1 MTAQDPTGSLL
12 AALVDDPAAAGRG
25 AGERAY
31 AAIRTAIVRGT
42 LRAGTVLGEDELAS
56 ALGISRT
63 PVRSALQ
70 TLLTEHL
77 VESGPRRQVI
87 VRGVSPEERREVML
101 LREALE
107 RVGVAEACARMT
119 IDEVDHLRLLLIRQ
133 RRAAAAEAVEDFIDL
148 DDQFHIGIAESAG
161 LPMLVRFL
169 GQIRAISR
177 IMGLRAVTR
186 EGRFGQ
192 VLDEHERIVAALEAR
207 DAGAAL
213 AAIDVHLAN
222 TSRILT
228 ALDEEEAVPECRP

>member
-1 MTAQDPTGSLL
+1 MSEEAVTPSPL
-12 AALVDDPAAAGRG
+12 AVLAEERLADEGKG

-31 AAIRTAIVRGT
+31 EAIRTAIVRGT

-70 TLLTEHL
+70 TLLSEHL
-77 VESGPRRQVI
+77 VENGPRRQI
-87 VRGVSPEERREVML
+87 LVRGVSPEERREVLL

-107 RVGVAEACARMT
+107 RVAIREACVRMT

-133 RRAAAAEAVEDFIDL
+133 RRAADADAVEDFIDL
-148 DDQFHIGIAESAG
+148 DDQFHLSIAESAR
-161 LPMLVRFL
+161 LPVLMRFL

-177 IMGLRAVTR
+177 LMGLRAVTR
-186 EGRFGQ
+186 EGRFTQ
-192 VLDEHERIVAALEAR
+192 VLDEHERIVGALEAR

-213 AAIDVHLAN
+213 AAIDAHLAN
-222 TSRILT
+222 TSKILT
-228 ALDEEEAVPECRP
+228 ALDEEEAVPECP

>member
-1 MTAQDPTGSLL
+1 LTEHDAPPSAL
-12 AALVDDPAAAGRG
+12 AALADQPAVAGRG

-31 AAIRTAIVRGT
+31 TAIRAAIVRGT
-42 LRAGTVLGEDELAS
+42 LRAGTVLGEDELAA

-70 TLLTEHL
+70 TLLAENL

-87 VRGVSPEERREVML
+87 VRGVSAEERREVML

-107 RVGVAEACARMT
+107 RVAVADACARMT
-119 IDEVDHLRLLLIRQ
+119 IDEIDHLRLLLIRQ
-133 RRAAAAEAVEDFIDL
+133 RRAANNEAVEDFIDL
-148 DDQFHIGIAESAG
+148 DDQFHIGIAESAR

-169 GQIRAISR
+169 GQIRALSR

-207 DAGAAL
+207 DTDEAL
-213 AAIDVHLAN
+213 AAIDDHLAN
-222 TSRILT
+222 TFRILT
-228 ALDEEEAVPECRP
+228 ALDEEEASPECRP

>member
-1 MTAQDPTGSLL
+1 MSDRGAPSSPL
-12 AALVDDPAAAGRG
+12 AVLADDLPAAGRG

-42 LRAGTVLGEDELAS
+42 LRAGTVLGEDELAA

-70 TLLTEHL
+70 TLMAEHL
-77 VESGPRRQVI
+77 VQSGPRRQVI

-107 RVGVAEACARMT
+107 RVAVAQACERMT
-119 IDEVDHLRLLLIRQ
+119 IDEIDHLRLLLIRQ
-133 RRAAAAEAVEDFIDL
+133 RRAAGNEAVEDFIDL

-186 EGRFGQ
+186 EGRFAQ
-192 VLDEHERIVAALEAR
+192 VLEEHERIVSALESR
-207 DAGAAL
+207 DEGAAL
-213 AAIDVHLAN
+213 AAIDEHLAN

-228 ALDEEEAVPECRP
+228 ALDEEEAAP

>member
-1 MTAQDPTGSLL
+1 LTAEDPSGSPL
-12 AALVDDPAAAGRG
+12 AALSDDAPAAGRG

-31 AAIRTAIVRGT
+31 QAIRTAIVRGT
-42 LRAGTVLGEDELAS
+42 LRAGTVLGEDELAG

-70 TLLTEHL
+70 TLLAEHL

-107 RVGVAEACARMT
+107 RVAVTEACARIT
-119 IDEVDHLRLLLIRQ
+119 IDEVDHLRLILIRQ
-133 RRAAAAEAVEDFIDL
+133 RRAAVNEAVEDFIDL
-148 DDQFHIGIAESAG
+148 DDQFHIGIAESAR

-186 EGRFGQ
+186 EGRFEQ
-192 VLDEHERIVAALEAR
+192 VLDEHDGIVTALEAR

-213 AAIDVHLAN
+213 KAIDAHLAN

-228 ALDEEEAVPECRP
+228 ALDEEEAVP